1 MQTVKIKTLIDIT
14 KTKNLRIG
22 KDDGIE
28 IDQYK
33 NFITLLQCIELR
45 SIVSFDQNPLVEDEN
60 LEEQGFGKNYQG
72 IHKVW
77 TFTVKTDRDDVYRD
91 GDDPIG
97 KLIEDIDSV
106 PIIKNLTET
115 INIDRPV
122 FDCKSVFYKNTIVK
136 NMESS
141 IWVDLAILKKKI

>member
-1 MQTVKIKTLIDIT
+1 MQTVKIKTLVDIT
-14 KTKNLRIG
+14 KTKNFRIG
-22 KDDGIE
+22 KDNSIE

-45 SIVSFDQNPLVEDEN
+45 SIVSFDQNPLVEHEN
-60 LEEQGFGKNYQG
+60 LEEQEFGTNYKG

-77 TFTVKTDRDDVYRD
+77 TFIVKTDRDDVYRD
-91 GDDPIG
+91 DNSPIG
-97 KLIEDIDSV
+97 RLVEDIDSV

-122 FDCKSVFYKNTIVK
+122 FDCKSVLYKNTIVK

-141 IWVDLAILKKKI
+141 L